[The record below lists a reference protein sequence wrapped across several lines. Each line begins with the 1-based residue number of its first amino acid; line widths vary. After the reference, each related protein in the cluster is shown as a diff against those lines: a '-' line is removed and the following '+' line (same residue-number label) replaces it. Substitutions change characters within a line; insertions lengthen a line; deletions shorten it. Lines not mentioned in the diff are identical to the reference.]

1 MDFKKYPRSSTSNFT
16 PLAFRNKDL
25 AHSTIFTSKPLV
37 LVLIE
42 SRHKKRPLLED
53 CSSSQG
59 SRLNGNTGIP
69 FKFLTYSSMP
79 RRFRKFSVQCL
90 RKLSLCIWDL
100 ALLYIIQF
108 NVGDLVL
115 LYIISKHVELS
126 SIDLIIETRAVFNQN
141 IAKDIGIS
149 TITFKQ
155 PHTLWKQ

>member
-100 ALLYIIQF
+100 VYYSVQCWWFSVAVHYIQACRTEQYWLNNWNSYGF
-108 NVGDLVL
+108 
-115 LYIISKHVELS
+115 
-126 SIDLIIETRAVFNQN
+126 
-141 IAKDIGIS
+141 
-149 TITFKQ
+149 
-155 PHTLWKQ
+155 

>member
-1 MDFKKYPRSSTSNFT
+1 
-16 PLAFRNKDL
+16 
-25 AHSTIFTSKPLV
+25 
-37 LVLIE
+37 
-42 SRHKKRPLLED
+42 
-53 CSSSQG
+53 
-59 SRLNGNTGIP
+59 
-69 FKFLTYSSMP
+69 MP

-126 SIDLIIETRAVFNQN
+126 SIDLIIETRTVSNQN
-141 IAKDIGIS
+141 IAKDVGIS

-155 PHTLWKQ
+155 SHILWKQYKQTNRAKNCSESKNKNHTPDAINITCEVLFALFLIVRS